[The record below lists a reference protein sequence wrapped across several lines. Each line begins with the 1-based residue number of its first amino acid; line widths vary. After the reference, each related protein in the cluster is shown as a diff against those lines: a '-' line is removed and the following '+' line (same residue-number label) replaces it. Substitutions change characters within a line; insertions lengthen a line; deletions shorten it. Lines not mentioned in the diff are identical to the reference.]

1 MVVQQLQKKM
11 FGAHYFWL
19 PLLILN
25 RRNEMALLKLNPIE
39 LVLACVGAVLMA
51 GFFNGNWLSL
61 ILGLLA
67 IIFALIFIVGLIRF
81 IWKPFG

>member
-1 MVVQQLQKKM
+1 
-11 FGAHYFWL
+11 
-19 PLLILN
+19 
-25 RRNEMALLKLNPIE
+25 MALLKLNPIE

-81 IWKPFG
+81 IWNPFG